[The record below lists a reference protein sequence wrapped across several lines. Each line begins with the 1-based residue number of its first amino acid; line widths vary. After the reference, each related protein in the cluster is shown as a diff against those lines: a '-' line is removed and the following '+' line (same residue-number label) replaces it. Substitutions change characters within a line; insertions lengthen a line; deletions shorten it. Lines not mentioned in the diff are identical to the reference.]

1 MGEVLKSVQHLV
13 RVVVEIHPCVPAG
26 VVFIYL
32 HHALQKHLSHR
43 YVVLQPS
50 GRKINLIDVVSFI
63 LARNSGQISMSSG
76 SACVTAALY
85 FGVESTSGPQPR
97 PHCCTKVTGI
107 LLPSG

>member
-1 MGEVLKSVQHLV
+1 M
-13 RVVVEIHPCVPAG
+13 PAG

-85 FGVESTSGPQPR
+85 LGV
-97 PHCCTKVTGI
+97 
-107 LLPSG
+107 